1 MISKKLITDKFS
13 LIESILKAKYPNVII
28 STESYFT
35 DRTKYDSTG
44 NRPLYNYFTET
55 RLYKII
61 NDVSSHKN
69 LKNPYVTMGITISI
83 TSESILVNLD
93 IKTDQVDVNYMTN
106 PKESKKNVTIAR
118 SQYASFRKWIY
129 GTKKFASVINTISLD
144 RETSNIVSTEIET
157 VKQTKNFRSEVFH
170 KISPLIRSLGMNK
183 TNSIYNIKRVGRT
196 FYDGDIK
203 IGQKDDVV
211 GYVLQNPNRFVHNF
225 TDKYPLLVKQ

>member
-106 PKESKKNVTIAR
+106 PKESKK
-118 SQYASFRKWIY
+118 K
-129 GTKKFASVINTISLD
+129 
-144 RETSNIVSTEIET
+144 
-157 VKQTKNFRSEVFH
+157 
-170 KISPLIRSLGMNK
+170 M
-183 TNSIYNIKRVGRT
+183 
-196 FYDGDIK
+196 
-203 IGQKDDVV
+203 
-211 GYVLQNPNRFVHNF
+211 
-225 TDKYPLLVKQ
+225 

>member
-1 MISKKLITDKFS
+1 
-13 LIESILKAKYPNVII
+13 
-28 STESYFT
+28 
-35 DRTKYDSTG
+35 
-44 NRPLYNYFTET
+44 
-55 RLYKII
+55 
-61 NDVSSHKN
+61 
-69 LKNPYVTMGITISI
+69 
-83 TSESILVNLD
+83 
-93 IKTDQVDVNYMTN
+93 
-106 PKESKKNVTIAR
+106 
-118 SQYASFRKWIY
+118 
-129 GTKKFASVINTISLD
+129 VINTISLD

-157 VKQTKNFRSEVFH
+157 VKQTKNFQSEVFH